1 MWPYGIVTS
10 GSTSAFI
17 QLKTDSSNGIADE
30 QRFSMRRTRIWRLPL
45 TPDPRL
51 TESDLQ
57 QIADFAAGSHRG

>member
-1 MWPYGIVTS
+1 
-10 GSTSAFI
+10 
-17 QLKTDSSNGIADE
+17 
-30 QRFSMRRTRIWRLPL
+30 MRRTRIWRLPL